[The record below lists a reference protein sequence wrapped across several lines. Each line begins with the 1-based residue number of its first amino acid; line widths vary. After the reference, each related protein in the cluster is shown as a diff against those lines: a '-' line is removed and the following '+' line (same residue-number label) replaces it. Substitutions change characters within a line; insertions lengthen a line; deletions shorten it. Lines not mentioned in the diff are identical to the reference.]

1 MRHNDAPWQLRRD
14 AIGWPMTAI
23 PLRLLECLRPL
34 ARRLPER
41 MKRPLRRLHRAF
53 ADTGSTSTDPASTDA
68 DTDESYQARIA
79 QETRIFAEQVEV
91 HDLPPIFHYWSN
103 AWLRPQLETFGFSNP
118 DQFFANY
125 LAAAHADALAA
136 GHPARFA
143 SLGCGNCDTE
153 VRVARLLLDRGVQSF
168 TIECVDINETML
180 ERGRQMAIDA
190 GVEAHIVPVR
200 GDFNGWRPQGSYDAV
215 LANQSLHHV
224 MNLENLFGAIDAA
237 LTPQGRF
244 VTSDMI
250 GRNGH
255 MRWPEALAL
264 VHEYW
269 QELPPPY
276 RRNVQLRRNEP
287 RFLDWDCSVAGFEGI
302 RAQDILPL
310 LLERFE
316 FEFFFAYG
324 NLIDPF
330 IDRSF
335 GPNFDAAAAWDRD
348 FIDRVH
354 ARDEA
359 ELLAGR
365 ITPTHMMA
373 VLRRRPYAGP
383 RTHRAG
389 LAPAFCVRKATTSA

>member
-1 MRHNDAPWQLRRD
+1 
-14 AIGWPMTAI
+14 MTAM
-23 PLRLLECLRPL
+23 PLRLLERLRPL
-34 ARRLPER
+34 ARHLPER
-41 MKRPLRRLHRAF
+41 MKRPLRRLQRAF
-53 ADTGSTSTDPASTDA
+53 AGADSIHTGPAGTGM
-68 DTDESYQARIA
+68 DTDERYQARIA
-79 QETRIFAEQVEV
+79 EETRIFAEQAEV

-103 AWLRPQLETFGFSNP
+103 TWLRPQLEAFGFSNP

-136 GHPARFA
+136 GHAPRFA

-153 VRVARLLLDRGVQSF
+153 VRVARLLRERGLQSF

-180 ERGRQMAIDA
+180 ERGRQLAIEA
-190 GVEAHIVPVR
+190 GVEAHIVPAR
-200 GDFNGWRPQGSYDAV
+200 GDFNRWRPQDRYDAV

-224 MNLENLFGAIDAA
+224 MNLEDLFTAIDAA

-269 QELPPPY
+269 RMLPDDY
-276 RRNVQLRRNEP
+276 RRNRQLRRHEP
-287 RFLDWDCSVAGFEGI
+287 LFENWDCSHEGFEGI

-330 IDRSF
+330 IDRGF
-335 GPNFDAAAAWDRD
+335 GPNFDAQAAWDRD
-348 FIDRVH
+348 FIDRLH

-359 ELLAGR
+359 ELVAGH

-373 VLRRRPYAGP
+373 VLRGRPYAGP

-389 LAPAFCVRKATTSA
+389 LAPAFCVRRTTTSA